1 MVFAYKNE
9 GEEYVGIQIL
19 PMMENVRA
27 KIGHDPSEEEL
38 DVFFKD
44 LVREFNQKLSVYKR
58 IRAVFVRRQDFVRTT
73 TRKVKR
79 QDNPLTEETIIGY
92 HAPELEL

>member
-9 GEEYVGIQIL
+9 GEEYGGIQIL
-19 PMMENVRA
+19 PMMENVRE
-27 KIGHDPSEEEL
+27 KIGHDPTEEEL
-38 DVFFKD
+38 DAFFKD
-44 LVREFNQKLSVYKR
+44 PVREFNQKLSVYKR

>member
-1 MVFAYKNE
+1 
-9 GEEYVGIQIL
+9 
-19 PMMENVRA
+19 MMENVRA